1 MILILPYPSLCST
14 KALHCLGST
23 ACLPFSTVLLSPWKF
38 SYPLQL
44 IPFFLT
50 SSFLS
55 SHLLLWP
62 PTAPLLSG
70 CQAKVTIF
78 FRVLGS
84 AFLLSVGFFSLFIF
98 TPSPN
103 YRIFF
108 LSSGGGIFDWTG
120 VRREIFTVSDLCG
133 FLKLIIPHWAQPWHC
148 RERHKSSDSCCW
160 ACANPGECFFLA
172 CFFPS
177 IHFFVLISS
186 APLFDIFSLIP
197 LTFSVFPFY

>member
-1 MILILPYPSLCST
+1 VS
-14 KALHCLGST
+14 
-23 ACLPFSTVLLSPWKF
+23 ACLAEPREKPTTEILTLKWFRTCQFPIRPQHSSVPISA
-38 SYPLQL
+38 S
-44 IPFFLT
+44 T